1 MRSRAVARETRRL
14 VVEAAIRARTCHIGS
29 SLSIVDILAVLYAD
43 VLRDESGRPA
53 GRFLLSK
60 GHAASALYGTLV
72 VEGVLSLETMLTGYC
87 SDGGSLAGHPERGV
101 AGVEMTGGSL
111 GHGPAIAVGIALAE
125 RHAAG
130 DRDGH
135 HHGHGHGHGRGTYC
149 LVGDGELGEGSVWEA
164 LALAGQ
170 LGLDRLTVIVD
181 DNGLQGLG
189 PTADVLGAAPLR
201 PKLEAFGFAVSEVDG
216 HDHDALAAAFGRD
229 TAAEARPHAVIART
243 IKGYGIASMEGD
255 VMSHYRTLR
264 EEDRSTVL
272 AGLGRI

>member
-1 MRSRAVARETRRL
+1 VSDRSQAVARETRRL

-29 SLSIVDILAVLYAD
+29 SLSIVDILAVLYAE
-43 VLRDESGRPA
+43 VLPDDSGRPA

-60 GHAASALYGTLV
+60 GHAASALYGTLAAT
-72 VEGVLSLETMLTGYC
+72 GVMSPEMLVAGYC
-87 SDGGSLAGHPERGV
+87 SDGGSLTGHPERGV
-101 AGVEMTGGSL
+101 AGIEMTGGSL

-125 RHAAG
+125 RRAG
-130 DRDGH
+130 N
-135 HHGHGHGHGRGTYC
+135 RGTYC

-170 LGLDRLTVIVD
+170 LGLDRLTMIVD

-189 PTADVLGAAPLR
+189 PTVDVLGATPLR

-216 HDHDALAAAFGRD
+216 HDHAALTAAFVRE
-229 TAAEARPHAVIART
+229 TAGGGRPHAVIART

-272 AGLGRI
+272 AGLERI

>member
-1 MRSRAVARETRRL
+1 VSARSQAVARETRRL

-43 VLRDESGRPA
+43 VLRDDSGRPA

-101 AGVEMTGGSL
+101 AGIEMTGGSL

-125 RHAAG
+125 RHA
-130 DRDGH
+130 
-135 HHGHGHGHGRGTYC
+135 GRSHGTYC

-201 PKLEAFGFAVSEVDG
+201 PKLDAFGFAVSEVDG
-216 HDHDALAAAFGRD
+216 HDHAALAAAFGRD
-229 TAAEARPHAVIART
+229 TAADGHPHAVIART